1 LVTKPDTLTVLVVAH
16 EDQIRATATDAL
28 QNRGFGVVLTR
39 CGRQAVEAVRR
50 DRTIDLLVT
59 EMDLPDLD
67 GITLAQLAQRHRPDL
82 KVLLLSADRAELRVA
97 AKFDLYGLKE
107 PVRAEVLATVA
118 SDIVRARS

>member
-1 LVTKPDTLTVLVVAH
+1 MLA
-16 EDQIRATATDAL
+16 
-28 QNRGFGVVLTR
+28 R

-50 DRTIDLLVT
+50 DRTIDLLVA

-118 SDIVRARS
+118 SNIVHAGA

>member
-1 LVTKPDTLTVLVVAH
+1 MTRPDTLTVLVVAH
-16 EDQIRATATDAL
+16 EDQLRATTTNAL
-28 QNRGFGVVLTR
+28 QDRGFGVVLTSF
-39 CGRQAVEAVRR
+39 GRQAVEAVRR
-50 DRTIDLLVT
+50 DRTIDLLVA

-107 PVRAEVLATVA
+107 PVRAEVLAAVA
-118 SDIVRARS
+118 SDIVRAGS